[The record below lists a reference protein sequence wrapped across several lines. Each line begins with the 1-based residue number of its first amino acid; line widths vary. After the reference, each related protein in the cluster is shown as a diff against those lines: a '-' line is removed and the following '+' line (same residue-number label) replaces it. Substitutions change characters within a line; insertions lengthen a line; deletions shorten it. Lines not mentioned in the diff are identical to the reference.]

1 MNNGKYSEGLII
13 GDLILV
19 NYPNGLRSAIYAGEG
34 SKNNPNFYIMNRNT
48 LNYQLSQ
55 PLAKIYKNYIT
66 RDFKKSIAK
75 IPLSNV
81 DQETKDL
88 YNDYIN
94 YLTNKQLL

>member
-1 MNNGKYSEGLII
+1 MNNGKYTEGLVI

-19 NYPNGLRSAIYAGEG
+19 NYPNGLYSAIYAGEG
-34 SKNNPNFYIMNRNT
+34 SKNNANFYLMLRDRLKYYLANPQKRYYKDYINR
-48 LNYQLSQ
+48 SFH
-55 PLAKIYKNYIT
+55 KN
-66 RDFKKSIAK
+66 IAK
-75 IPLSNV
+75 IPLENV

>member
-1 MNNGKYSEGLII
+1 MNNGKYTEGLVI

-19 NYPNGLRSAIYAGEG
+19 NYPNGLYPAIYAGEG
-34 SKNNPNFYIMNRNT
+34 SKNNANFYLMFHDR
-48 LNYQLSQ
+48 LKYY
-55 PLAKIYKNYIT
+55 LANPQKRYYKDYIT
-66 RDFKKSIAK
+66 RSFHKSIAK
-75 IPLSNV
+75 IPLENV